1 MAVKFKLDENLDV
14 RLSVLLSEGG
24 HEADTVLDQKLSGQ
38 PDELIYRKCLESGHV
53 LITLDL
59 DYSNPL
65 RFPPSPSNG
74 IVVLR
79 PHRSILPV
87 IRALLATALPEF
99 ESRPLQGKLWIVEPG
114 RIRVYEMEE
123 DL

>member
-14 RLSVLLSEGG
+14 RLAPLLSLGG
-24 HEADTVLDQKLSGQ
+24 NEADTALDQRLSGQ
-38 PDELIYRKCLESGHV
+38 PDEVIYRKCIESGHV

-65 RFPPSPSNG
+65 RFPPLPSAG

-79 PHRSILPV
+79 PHRPILPA
-87 IRALLATALPEF
+87 IRRLLETALPELH
-99 ESRPLQGKLWIVEPG
+99 SRPLQGKLWIVEPG
-114 RIRVYEMEE
+114 RIRVYEPEG
-123 DL
+123 DV